1 MLNFNQSIQEI
12 IESQSVTRKAS
23 QFTEYTSK
31 KQMLEVTSL
40 SEEHKNFIRQ
50 LKGTF
55 SFALHNS
62 NKYLIVTLY
71 SAKEKKYS
79 YIIIE
84 LETLGC
90 AECSSIKNAKLEVM
104 ALVNNAVETVE
115 ETAEEV
121 SEPKKTSK
129 KTSKKSTK

>member
-1 MLNFNQSIQEI
+1 MLNFNCSIQEI

-31 KQMLEVTSL
+31 KQILEVESL

-62 NKYLIVTLY
+62 NKYLVVTLY
-71 SAKEKKYS
+71 NSKEKKYS
-79 YIIIE
+79 YLIIE
-84 LETLGC
+84 LETLNC
-90 AECSSIKNAKLEVM
+90 AECDSIKNAKLEIM
-104 ALVNNAVETVE
+104 ALVNDNGTSEEVEVE
-115 ETAEEV
+115 ETETKPA
-121 SEPKKTSK
+121 
-129 KTSKKSTK
+129 KKSTKKSK